1 MITPSEMEQRR
12 SPRGLREFVVRFKD
26 AVQADEPERHRG
38 IQKKGL
44 YKEFLDELV
53 PLSCFAV
60 CAYPETY
67 EVELVLGN
75 QQYDAVVFSETGE
88 EVDRIQ
94 ITTPHDGTAAAIDAK
109 RVVGQGYGQIHVG
122 NPGEDFDALFPHVL
136 ATCRRKAQNDYSDC
150 TLVVAIA
157 PMLPFQSFGARY
169 EEQIEALVSEMKK
182 IEFKAK
188 RVFLLVLPDR
198 VVDVHG

>member
-12 SPRGLREFVVRFKD
+12 SPRGLREFVGRFKD

-60 CAYPETY
+60 CAYHETY

-150 TLVVAIA
+150 TLGGCHRANAALPVVR
-157 PMLPFQSFGARY
+157 GAVRGADRSACQRN
-169 EEQIEALVSEMKK
+169 EE
-182 IEFKAK
+182 
-188 RVFLLVLPDR
+188 DR
-198 VVDVHG
+198 IQGKEGLSPRPSR